1 MPVASVLTRNDG
13 NAPSANGRVRQWLS
27 RAGLGEYRENF
38 SSASEREFAALGMVD
53 FAQFGV
59 VDVAHKQTLFRLIKN
74 LNAEG
79 VVFEKNPNTLRA
91 SLLDVDAAE
100 HDEFLLSPLARRDP
114 RDGSSARNDGDHF
127 APSPAEDDPRISEK
141 NRTTEETDEIPE
153 KPLEHLRR
161 LSRESRVKDIV
172 SDQNVTLRGSS
183 SADEDA
189 REEKDGNPSS
199 QNIRDPAKTP
209 FVANGRSVDG
219 TNDDEIADT
228 PPLATLPLD
237 QPRIRV
243 VVRKRPLNAKEL
255 AREEEDVVTVDRRVL
270 TDAD

>member
-1 MPVASVLTRNDG
+1 
-13 NAPSANGRVRQWLS
+13 
-27 RAGLGEYRENF
+27 
-38 SSASEREFAALGMVD
+38 MVD

-199 QNIRDPAKTP
+199 HNIRDPAKTP

-219 TNDDEIADT
+219 MNDDEIANT
-228 PPLATLPLD
+228 PPLAKLPLD
-237 QPRIRV
+237 
-243 VVRKRPLNAKEL
+243 
-255 AREEEDVVTVDRRVL
+255 
-270 TDAD
+270 

>member
-100 HDEFLLSPLARRDP
+100 HDEFLLSPLAKARDP
-114 RDGSSARNDGDHF
+114 KGSSERNDGGF
-127 APSPAEDDPRISEK
+127 APSPAEDEK
-141 NRTTEETDEIPE
+141 NRGEEKDEIPE

-161 LSRESRVKDIV
+161 LSRESGEGYRLGPKRFERRI
-172 SDQNVTLRGSS
+172 S
-183 SADEDA
+183 
-189 REEKDGNPSS
+189 
-199 QNIRDPAKTP
+199 
-209 FVANGRSVDG
+209 
-219 TNDDEIADT
+219 
-228 PPLATLPLD
+228 
-237 QPRIRV
+237 PR
-243 VVRKRPLNAKEL
+243 KFGG
-255 AREEEDVVTVDRRVL
+255 
-270 TDAD
+270 